1 MLQQRTL
8 QSITRAVGLG
18 VHGGQKVEL
27 TFKPAPPDAGIT
39 FRRTDL
45 SLPVSSAVEARDS
58 LPPQVLRFLVPPLRA
73 AVLFLVRDNVAVGW
87 DGRAPNQGRERVRDV
102 LLPLTAPSVF
112 ERALTW
118 KRVSLGNPSDP
129 TTTERILFRHLS
141 LAAPSSFAV
150 IPIVVGERVTALLY
164 IDRGDG
170 MLDDT
175 QVDMARRAGNALA
188 DGLAPFVA
196 AGTLFA
202 EGKAPPLP
210 PLPGLKT

>member
-1 MLQQRTL
+1 VR
-8 QSITRAVGLG
+8 S
-18 VHGGQKVEL
+18 
-27 TFKPAPPDAGIT
+27 P
-39 FRRTDL
+39 
-45 SLPVSSAVEARDS
+45 LPRQIRS
-58 LPPQVLRFLVPPLRA
+58 
-73 AVLFLVRDNVAVGW
+73 
-87 DGRAPNQGRERVRDV
+87 
-102 LLPLTAPSVF
+102 
-112 ERALTW
+112 
-118 KRVSLGNPSDP
+118 SLGNPSDP

-141 LAAPSSFAV
+141 LVAPSSFAV

-196 AGTLFA
+196 AGTLFS